1 MFCFLRKRV
10 ETELRMDFTPS
21 FRQSRRDHPMSIFD
35 FLPMATTSS
44 SSEPSSQ
51 QQWASEHG
59 YIENENR
66 AICKMESV
74 NRDRPPAPDPI
85 ERLIRPPPSLA
96 RI

>member
-1 MFCFLRKRV
+1 
-10 ETELRMDFTPS
+10 MDFTPS
-21 FRQSRRDHPMSIFD
+21 FRQSRRDHAMSLFD
-35 FLPMATTSS
+35 FLPMATTSL

-51 QQWASEHG
+51 QRWANEHG
-59 YIENENR
+59 NENHWTR